1 MTQPDFPQ
9 RERERALEQLVR
21 ERGDGAGL
29 TSVNSRDHAAT
40 TASSGA
46 MNTIAK
52 STRTFGSVLKSGAKT
67 FAAMLGAM
75 GAMSVV
81 NALTAGTLNR
91 MLGLVPR
98 TSEGAIG
105 IVMHP
110 LLHANF
116 AHLGMNAV
124 GLVVIGGTVYLRSVR
139 DFWRVTMFGVLI
151 GGGATWLVGR
161 PALHVGASG
170 LVFAYLGYLLT
181 TGWFDRKLS
190 SVALSITATV
200 LWGSAVFGLSPLQ
213 AGISWELHLFGMLGG
228 VLGAWWRKRFQS
240 E

>member
-1 MTQPDFPQ
+1 MTQPDFSQ

-21 ERGDGAGL
+21 ERGGAAPSSL
-29 TSVNSRDHAAT
+29 DSRDHALSET
-40 TASSGA
+40 GQGA
-46 MNTIAK
+46 MNSVAK
-52 STRTFGSVLKSGAKT
+52 TKRTFGSVLKSGAKT
-67 FAAMLGAM
+67 FATMLGAM
-75 GAMSVV
+75 GAMSAI
-81 NALTAGTLNR
+81 NAITAGAVNR

-98 TSEGAIG
+98 TSEGALG
-105 IVMHP
+105 IIMHP

-139 DFWRVTMFGVLI
+139 DFWRVTLFGVLI

-190 SVALSITATV
+190 SVALSVAATV

-228 VLGAWWRKRFQS
+228 VLGAWWRKRFRS